1 MKLASLRPHVALW
14 GLRAAWALAVA
25 LWALALVPWFKTPP
39 PLPSAQRAA
48 TGAARGA
55 AASLPGGRAPD
66 EEIAEPREP
75 TAVTP
80 RTVEVAAALPSE
92 RVARD
97 GSVCGL
103 GDGGSSDTPSPS
115 QKSSHFARQASL
127 GLQQTFDALRARAE
141 LPAQAAGWWLRV
153 VLAREGAAD
162 ASPVLPPCAP
172 GSDCAAPAA
181 ASLPTVATA
190 VDALAQLAQASSD
203 PWVQQIA
210 QRACDGAAPPSAVCV
225 SLGTR
230 RWSAQEPDN
239 AAAWLELAA
248 RDPQAVDE
256 ALFRAAKANRFDSHR
271 GRLSAWVLQAS
282 PEQLPAM
289 QRYAAWQRS
298 DELERAA
305 DARVLTAAARACN
318 ETARRDANRDQ
329 LCDGVAR
336 WLTQN
341 SRAPLVAE
349 TAASAPSRALDCA
362 TIERQWREARDN
374 AQRGARV
381 ATSSAATQR
390 P

>member
-39 PLPSAQRAA
+39 ALPVAQRAA
-48 TGAARGA
+48 TDAAHSA
-55 AASLPGGRAPD
+55 AASQPGGRVPD
-66 EEIAEPREP
+66 EQITEPREP
-75 TAVTP
+75 TPVTP
-80 RTVEVAAALPSE
+80 GAVEVAAALPPE

-103 GDGGSSDTPSPS
+103 GDGGSSDTPSPALKAS
-115 QKSSHFARQASL
+115 YFARQASL
-127 GLQQTFDALRARAE
+127 GLQQTFEALRARAE
-141 LPAQAAGWWLRV
+141 IAAQAAGWWLRV

-162 ASPVLPPCAP
+162 VPPVPPCAP
-172 GSDCAAPAA
+172 GGDCAAPAA

-256 ALFRAAKANRFDSHR
+256 ALFRATKASRFDSHR
-271 GRLSAWVLQAS
+271 GRLAAWVLQAS
-282 PEQLPAM
+282 PEQLPVM

-305 DARVLTAAARACN
+305 DSRVLAAAARACS
-318 ETARRDANRDQ
+318 ETPRRDTNRDQ

-341 SRAPLVAE
+341 ARTPLAAE
-349 TAASAPSRALDCA
+349 TTAAANRALDCA

-374 AQRGARV
+374 AQRGPRV
-381 ATSSAATQR
+381 ATSSATTQR